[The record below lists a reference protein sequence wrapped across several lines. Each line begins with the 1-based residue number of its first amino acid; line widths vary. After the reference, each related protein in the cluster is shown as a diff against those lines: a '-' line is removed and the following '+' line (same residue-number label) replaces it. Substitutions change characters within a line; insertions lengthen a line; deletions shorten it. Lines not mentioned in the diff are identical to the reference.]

1 MAKKSKRQLNGDD
14 FDNRYEVIQNHL
26 DPNACYGGA
35 WFETYGP
42 EQDFIYSIGPERV
55 WTIVEEDGVL
65 SIIAGRHYVNRLGYL
80 LTTKGWS
87 DENEAYLFA

>member
-1 MAKKSKRQLNGDD
+1 MAKKFNRQLKGDD
-14 FDNRYEVIQNHL
+14 FDSRYEVVQNHL
-26 DPNACYGGA
+26 VINACYEGA
-35 WFETYGP
+35 WFETYGV
-42 EQDFIYSIGPERV
+42 EQDFIYSIGAERV

-65 SIIAGRHYVNRLGYL
+65 WRIAGRHYVNRLGYL